1 MTMTSNTTLRRL
13 KVGVVG
19 IGRMGRHHAMNL
31 LHRTPRADLV
41 CACSP
46 AEADLVWADENLV
59 PHGVHVVPTFEE
71 MIETPGLEAVLIA
84 SATYLHTSQTTTALD
99 KGLHVLCEKPVCQTL
114 DELVALVEKVEARP
128 DARLMV
134 AFVRRFDEDYQS
146 ALKQIKQDA
155 IGKPVVIRSQ
165 SSDVIDESPYYKQY
179 LKDSGGIFVDA
190 AIHDIDLSLLLFGDD
205 CQPKS
210 VSAVGLRA
218 IHPEIEPYGDV
229 DNGVGI
235 CEYWDNKIAFFYN
248 NRIAAHGYDNA
259 TEIIGTKGKLSV
271 NLIPRRNAV
280 ELCDKDGAVKI
291 FAHTGWYERYKAAF
305 VGETNGWVDA
315 LLDNMPLPVPLRSSL
330 TSLKIA
336 TALQE
341 SLRTGDKIH
350 FDREGNQ
357 IKK

>member
-1 MTMTSNTTLRRL
+1 MPTQKNGAPRRL

-31 LHRTPRADLV
+31 LHRTPRADLI

-46 AEADLVWADENLV
+46 AEADLVWADEHLV
-59 PHGVHVVPTFEE
+59 PHGVYIVPTFEE
-71 MIETPGLEAVLIA
+71 MVEIPGLEAILIA
-84 SATYLHTSQTTTALD
+84 SSTYLHASQTKTALD
-99 KGLHVLCEKPVCQTL
+99 KGLHVLCEKPVCQNL
-114 DELVALVEKVEARP
+114 DELVALVDKVEAHP
-128 DARLMV
+128 GARLMV
-134 AFVRRFDEDYQS
+134 AFVRRFDENYQD
-146 ALKQIKQDA
+146 ALGQVKENA

-165 SSDVIDESPYYKQY
+165 ASDPIDESPYYKQY
-179 LKDSGGIFVDA
+179 LKDSRGIFVDA
-190 AIHDIDLSLLLFGDD
+190 TIHDIDLSLLFFGDD
-205 CQPKS
+205 SQPKS
-210 VSAVGLRA
+210 VSAVGVRA
-218 IHPEIEPYGDV
+218 IHPEIEAYGDV

-248 NRIAAHGYDNA
+248 NRMAAHGYDNA

-280 ELCDKDGAVKI
+280 ELCDKDGAVKT

-305 VGETNGWVDA
+305 VGETNGWVNA
-315 LLDNMPLPVPLRSSL
+315 LLDGTPLPVPLRSSL

-341 SLRTGDKIH
+341 SLRTGNKIC
-350 FDREGNQ
+350 FDRQGNR
-357 IKK
+357 IKE